1 MEKQITKESIVVNTP
16 AQLDKCL
23 TYLSEHT
30 TGSTQ
35 KVLETQLQV
44 IKFVQNH
51 SLLNAPID
59 TLFQCTQEAL
69 EEAKTE
75 YEVEVTKKNLAAII
89 QNFVFMLDAR
99 LQYAKDK
106 HNEEKWELIEK
117 ATNAMAKT
125 AVAVGIGALS
135 GGAAGAL
142 FGGLK
147 SVMPASCI
155 KTDIDNVVDA
165 GGEAIENGILGAEI
179 GTLASA
185 TYSLIRLGDHF
196 SPKKGKEGKK
206 SIISEVVSAA
216 CSFFKNDDKIEK
228 DSREFNEFLVILFTK
243 LVDNNK
249 LIGKDYRI
257 SGMIKNYSE
266 DIVRYQFKDEREL
279 EKNTIKNLEE
289 EIKDIQG
296 KPLYINLAVG
306 GFGVFVFIIRGIW
319 NFICS
324 IGNTIVDAVKDTET
338 VSEPWMETH
347 LLATMAILAAVVAIG
362 QFIVHLKKK
371 DLQAQ
376 IEDHK
381 ENLKIIDNKVEKLR
395 SDLTEYSR
403 IFNPNF

>member
-1 MEKQITKESIVVNTP
+1 MERQITQECIVVNTP

-23 TYLSEHT
+23 TYLSENT

-69 EEAKTE
+69 EAAQTA
-75 YEVEVTKKNLAAII
+75 YEVEETKKNLAAII

-106 HNEEKWELIEK
+106 HNEEKRELIEK

-125 AVAVGIGALS
+125 AVAVGIGALT

-142 FGGLK
+142 FMGLK
-147 SVMPASCI
+147 SAMPATCI
-155 KTDIDNVVDA
+155 KTDIENVVDA
-165 GGEAIENGILGAEI
+165 GEEAISNGILGAGV
-179 GTLASA
+179 GTLTSA
-185 TYSLIRLGDHF
+185 AFSLIRLGDHF
-196 SPKKGKEGKK
+196 SKKKEKKEGKG
-206 SIISEVVSAA
+206 IISELVSSV
-216 CSFFKNDDKIEK
+216 CSFFKHDDKIEN

-257 SGMIKNYSE
+257 SGLIKNYTE
-266 DIVRYQFKDEREL
+266 DIVRYQFKDDRET
-279 EKNTIKNLEE
+279 ENNKIKNLEE
-289 EIKDIQG
+289 EIQDIQG
-296 KPLYINLAVG
+296 KPFYINLAVG
-306 GFGVFVFIIRGIW
+306 VFGVVVFIVRGIW

-347 LLATMAILAAVVAIG
+347 LLVTLAILGAVVAIG
-362 QFIVHLKKK
+362 QLIVYLKKK
-371 DLQAQ
+371 DLQTL

-381 ENLKIIDNKVEKLR
+381 ENLKVIGRKEEKLR
-395 SDLTEYSR
+395 TDLTEYSR